1 VRRFLKF
8 FVKAAAALL
17 LVATVALATIGGWLI
32 WHYEYKLGLPKD
44 QELATVSAAGRIC
57 STGGERTFVPL
68 AAIPAIVRDAFLAAE
83 EPEFYDRAPINPLVE
98 IAGAVLF
105 HRQPRMSAISTAV
118 ARCLMSLSP
127 ECCKKQFDRHI
138 GTLVLM
144 GRVERTLSKELIF
157 ELYLN
162 EAWFGRRSY
171 GPVAAAGSY
180 FGKSLS
186 ELTVEEAAYLA
197 VLPKAPSIVRDNEHG
212 IRRRNVVIDRMLA
225 AGIISQ
231 AEAASAMQ
239 RPLLLREIAGPF

>member
-1 VRRFLKF
+1 MRRFLKV
-8 FVKAAAALL
+8 FVKVAAALL
-17 LVATVALATIGGWLI
+17 VVATVALAAIGGWFI
-32 WHYEYKLGLPKD
+32 WHYEYEIGLPRS

-57 STGGERTFVPL
+57 STGGERTFLPL
-68 AAIPAIVRDAFLAAE
+68 AAIPPMVRGAFLAAE
-83 EPEFYDRAPINPLVE
+83 EPDFYDRAPVSFFIE
-98 IAGAVLF
+98 IANAVRF
-105 HRQPRMSAISTAV
+105 NRPPRISAISTAV

-127 ECCKKQFDRHI
+127 ECCKKRLDWHI
-138 GTLVLM
+138 GTLVLIS
-144 GRVERTLSKELIF
+144 RVERTLSKNLIF
-157 ELYLN
+157 EVYLN
-162 EAWFGRRSY
+162 EAWFGRGSY

-197 VLPKAPSIVRDNEHG
+197 VLPRAPAIVRDNEHG

-239 RPLLLREIAGPF
+239 RPLLLREIARPF